1 MVFTKNATESLNI
14 LLKGFLKPCDHVL
27 VSSMEHN
34 AVMRPLV
41 QLSRQ
46 GVSFTRIPCA
56 QDGQLLPES
65 LPKLLKPQTAGTW
78 PIHMEEM
85 HIDALAFTGHKGLS
99 GPQGIGGFLLRW
111 DGLLRHW
118 DRQAGQIIRLGA
130 STIPSAYILPELLPA
145 YGKEHP
151 GTYFSIHQSNSQDI
165 INRLLRGDFDMGLI
179 GMESTEASLSCI
191 PFYEDRMVIITPVN
205 DNFLS
210 LSQHEPFPLELLTRT
225 PVMLREKHS
234 GSRKSADRFLES
246 LGSREENLQ
255 AAARINDQEAIKNL
269 VAQGLG
275 ISILSERAARNFV
288 NEKRVLVF
296 QLPETA
302 VRRSLYLIY
311 PKHYMLSRS
320 LQGFLNYILRF
331 YSKDP

>member
-1 MVFTKNATESLNI
+1 MEFKQLHSFIAVVECQSFTKAAQKLY
-14 LLKGFLKPCDHVL
+14 
-27 VSSMEHN
+27 
-34 AVMRPLV
+34 
-41 QLSRQ
+41 LSQPSISTHIQKLEEELHSRLIIRTTKSIEVTPR
-46 GVSFTRIPCA
+46 GLELYECA
-56 QDGQLLPES
+56 CE
-65 LPKLLKPQTAGTW
+65 
-78 PIHMEEM
+78 IVN
-85 HIDALAFTGHKGLS
+85 
-99 GPQGIGGFLLRW
+99 RW

-165 INRLLRGDFDMGLI
+165 INRLLRGDFDIGLI
-179 GMESTEASLSCI
+179 GMESTEASLSCV

-205 DNFLS
+205 DDFLS

-225 PVMLREKHS
+225 PVILREKHS

-246 LGSREENLQ
+246 LGICEENLL

-302 VRRSLYLIY
+302 ARRSLYLIY

-320 LQGFLNYILRF
+320 LQGFMDYILRF
-331 YSKDP
+331 YSKKS

>member
-1 MVFTKNATESLNI
+1 MEFKQLHSFIAVVECQSFTKAAQKLY
-14 LLKGFLKPCDHVL
+14 
-27 VSSMEHN
+27 
-34 AVMRPLV
+34 
-41 QLSRQ
+41 LSQPSISTHIQKLEEELHSRLIIRTTKSIEVTPR
-46 GVSFTRIPCA
+46 GLELYECA
-56 QDGQLLPES
+56 CE
-65 LPKLLKPQTAGTW
+65 
-78 PIHMEEM
+78 IVN
-85 HIDALAFTGHKGLS
+85 
-99 GPQGIGGFLLRW
+99 RW

-179 GMESTEASLSCI
+179 GMESTEAALSCI

-225 PVMLREKHS
+225 PVILREKHS

-246 LGSREENLQ
+246 LGICEENLL

-302 VRRSLYLIY
+302 ARRSLYLIY

-320 LQGFLNYILRF
+320 LQGFMDYILRF
-331 YSKDP
+331 YSKKS

>member
-1 MVFTKNATESLNI
+1 MEFKQLHSFIAVVECQSFTKAAQKLY
-14 LLKGFLKPCDHVL
+14 
-27 VSSMEHN
+27 
-34 AVMRPLV
+34 
-41 QLSRQ
+41 LSQPSISTHIQKLEEELHSRLIIRTTKSIEVTPR
-46 GVSFTRIPCA
+46 GLELYECA
-56 QDGQLLPES
+56 CE
-65 LPKLLKPQTAGTW
+65 
-78 PIHMEEM
+78 IVN
-85 HIDALAFTGHKGLS
+85 
-99 GPQGIGGFLLRW
+99 RW

-165 INRLLRGDFDMGLI
+165 INRLLRGDFDIGLI
-179 GMESTEASLSCI
+179 GMESTEAALSCV

-225 PVMLREKHS
+225 PVILREKHS

-246 LGSREENLQ
+246 LGICEENLL

-302 VRRSLYLIY
+302 ACISFIRNTIC
-311 PKHYMLSRS
+311 
-320 LQGFLNYILRF
+320 
-331 YSKDP
+331 

>member
-1 MVFTKNATESLNI
+1 MEFKQLHSFIAVVECQSFTKAAQKLY
-14 LLKGFLKPCDHVL
+14 
-27 VSSMEHN
+27 
-34 AVMRPLV
+34 
-41 QLSRQ
+41 LSQPSISTHIQKLEEELHSRLIIRTTKSIEVTPR
-46 GVSFTRIPCA
+46 GLELYECA
-56 QDGQLLPES
+56 CE
-65 LPKLLKPQTAGTW
+65 
-78 PIHMEEM
+78 IVN
-85 HIDALAFTGHKGLS
+85 
-99 GPQGIGGFLLRW
+99 RW

-165 INRLLRGDFDMGLI
+165 INRLLRGDFDIGLI
-179 GMESTEASLSCI
+179 GMESTEAALSCV

-210 LSQHEPFPLELLTRT
+210 LSQHEPFPLELLTHT
-225 PVMLREKHS
+225 PVILREKHS

-246 LGSREENLQ
+246 LGICEENLL

-302 VRRSLYLIY
+302 ACISFIRNTIC
-311 PKHYMLSRS
+311 
-320 LQGFLNYILRF
+320 
-331 YSKDP
+331 

>member
-1 MVFTKNATESLNI
+1 MEFKQLHSFIAVVECQSFTKAAQKLY
-14 LLKGFLKPCDHVL
+14 
-27 VSSMEHN
+27 
-34 AVMRPLV
+34 
-41 QLSRQ
+41 LSQPSISTHIQKLEEELHSRLIIRTTKSIEVTPR
-46 GVSFTRIPCA
+46 GLELYECA
-56 QDGQLLPES
+56 CE
-65 LPKLLKPQTAGTW
+65 
-78 PIHMEEM
+78 IVN
-85 HIDALAFTGHKGLS
+85 
-99 GPQGIGGFLLRW
+99 RW

-118 DRQAGQIIRLGA
+118 NRQAGQIIRLGA

-165 INRLLRGDFDMGLI
+165 INRLLRGDFDIGLI
-179 GMESTEASLSCI
+179 GMESTEASLSCV

-225 PVMLREKHS
+225 PVILREKHS

-246 LGSREENLQ
+246 LGICEENLL

-302 VRRSLYLIY
+302 ACISFIRNTIC
-311 PKHYMLSRS
+311 
-320 LQGFLNYILRF
+320 
-331 YSKDP
+331 

>member
-1 MVFTKNATESLNI
+1 MEFKQLHSFIAVVECQSFTKAAQKLY
-14 LLKGFLKPCDHVL
+14 
-27 VSSMEHN
+27 
-34 AVMRPLV
+34 
-41 QLSRQ
+41 LSQPSISTHIQKLEEELHSRLIIRTTKSIEVTPR
-46 GVSFTRIPCA
+46 GLELYECA
-56 QDGQLLPES
+56 CE
-65 LPKLLKPQTAGTW
+65 
-78 PIHMEEM
+78 IVN
-85 HIDALAFTGHKGLS
+85 
-99 GPQGIGGFLLRW
+99 RW

-225 PVMLREKHS
+225 PVILREKHS

-246 LGSREENLQ
+246 LGICEENLL

-302 VRRSLYLIY
+302 ARRSLYLIY

-320 LQGFLNYILRF
+320 LQGFMDYILRF
-331 YSKDP
+331 YSKKS

>member
-1 MVFTKNATESLNI
+1 MEFKQLHSFIAVVECQSFTKAAQKLY
-14 LLKGFLKPCDHVL
+14 
-27 VSSMEHN
+27 
-34 AVMRPLV
+34 
-41 QLSRQ
+41 LSQPSISTHIQKLEEELHSRLIIRTTKSIEVTPR
-46 GVSFTRIPCA
+46 GLELYECA
-56 QDGQLLPES
+56 CE
-65 LPKLLKPQTAGTW
+65 
-78 PIHMEEM
+78 IVN
-85 HIDALAFTGHKGLS
+85 
-99 GPQGIGGFLLRW
+99 RW

-165 INRLLRGDFDMGLI
+165 INRLLRGDFDIGLI
-179 GMESTEASLSCI
+179 GMESTEAALSCI

-225 PVMLREKHS
+225 PVILREKHS

-246 LGSREENLQ
+246 LGICEENLL

-302 VRRSLYLIY
+302 ARRSLYLIY

-320 LQGFLNYILRF
+320 LQGFMDYILRF
-331 YSKDP
+331 YSKKS

>member
-1 MVFTKNATESLNI
+1 MEFKQLHSFIAVVECQSFTKAAQKLY
-14 LLKGFLKPCDHVL
+14 
-27 VSSMEHN
+27 
-34 AVMRPLV
+34 
-41 QLSRQ
+41 LSQPSISTHIQKLEEELHSRLIIRTTKSIEVTPR
-46 GVSFTRIPCA
+46 GLELYECA
-56 QDGQLLPES
+56 CE
-65 LPKLLKPQTAGTW
+65 
-78 PIHMEEM
+78 IVN
-85 HIDALAFTGHKGLS
+85 
-99 GPQGIGGFLLRW
+99 RW

-130 STIPSAYILPELLPA
+130 STIPSAYILPKLLPA

-165 INRLLRGDFDMGLI
+165 INRLLRGDFDIGLI
-179 GMESTEASLSCI
+179 GMESTEASLSCV

-205 DNFLS
+205 DDFLS
-210 LSQHEPFPLELLTRT
+210 LSQHELFPLELLTRT
-225 PVMLREKHS
+225 PVILREKHS

-246 LGSREENLQ
+246 LGICEENLL

-275 ISILSERAARNFV
+275 IFILSERAARNFV

-302 VRRSLYLIY
+302 ARRSLYLIY

-320 LQGFLNYILRF
+320 LQGFMDYILRF
-331 YSKDP
+331 YSKKS

>member
-1 MVFTKNATESLNI
+1 MEFKQLHSFIAVVECQSFTKAAQKLY
-14 LLKGFLKPCDHVL
+14 
-27 VSSMEHN
+27 
-34 AVMRPLV
+34 
-41 QLSRQ
+41 LSQPSISTHIQKLEEELHSRLIIRTTKSIEVTPR
-46 GVSFTRIPCA
+46 GLELYECA
-56 QDGQLLPES
+56 CE
-65 LPKLLKPQTAGTW
+65 
-78 PIHMEEM
+78 IVN
-85 HIDALAFTGHKGLS
+85 
-99 GPQGIGGFLLRW
+99 RW

-165 INRLLRGDFDMGLI
+165 INRLLRGDFDIGLI
-179 GMESTEASLSCI
+179 GMESTESSLSCV

-205 DNFLS
+205 DDFLS

-225 PVMLREKHS
+225 PVILREKHS

-246 LGSREENLQ
+246 LGICEENLL

-302 VRRSLYLIY
+302 ARRSLYLIY

-320 LQGFLNYILRF
+320 LQGFMDYILRF
-331 YSKDP
+331 YSKKS